1 MISPNT
7 TDNNLESSST
17 QVTYDFWQLI
27 RYNYEQIRHAELKAS
42 LIISLYSIFLTVAYT
57 FDILDEE
64 NVYSFDYSQPKVYFV
79 ILFFLPP
86 IIFTI
91 LSFRSCVMCFLPR
104 LKFSMKPS
112 PLFFGDIAS
121 NWKNFDSYSKDLIDV
136 IDNEPVY
143 KVHLSQMAYVTGR
156 IADIKFG
163 HVSKA
168 IRLLIKSV
176 ITFIIFFTIL
186 YF

>member
-1 MISPNT
+1 
-7 TDNNLESSST
+7 
-17 QVTYDFWQLI
+17 
-27 RYNYEQIRHAELKAS
+27 
-42 LIISLYSIFLTVAYT
+42 
-57 FDILDEE
+57 
-64 NVYSFDYSQPKVYFV
+64 
-79 ILFFLPP
+79 
-86 IIFTI
+86 
-91 LSFRSCVMCFLPR
+91 
-104 LKFSMKPS
+104 MKPS

-176 ITFIIFFTIL
+176 ITYIIFFTIL